1 MGGLFS
7 FFNQATPI
15 KIFLP
20 SIIVF
25 PKRCLRRKP
34 LSRTPICRKICNKK
48 PWTVPPKLWRNT
60 TSRKTSPLI
69 SRRSLIKSTTLPGM
83 QLLEETLDLTL
94 LTKLGTLFIFIS
106 DKLPFCCL
114 KAVKNRKRRK
124 KILILKTILILCQVY
139 FFVFKYNE

>member
-1 MGGLFS
+1 MGRLFR
-7 FFNQATPI
+7 FFNQATRI
-15 KIFLP
+15 KIFFQRT
-20 SIIVF
+20 IIF
-25 PKRCLRRKP
+25 PKRCRRRKP
-34 LSRTPICRKICNKK
+34 LSRTPICRKRCNKK
-48 PWTVPPKLWRNT
+48 LWTVLPKLWRNT
-60 TSRKTSPLI
+60 TSRKTLPLI

-114 KAVKNRKRRK
+114 KAVKKQKRRK

-139 FFVFKYNE
+139 FFVFKYN

>member
-1 MGGLFS
+1 MQQEAVDCAT
-7 FFNQATPI
+7 QALEKYNIEKDIAAYI
-15 KIFLP
+15 KKEFD
-20 SIIVF
+20 
-25 PKRCLRRKP
+25 
-34 LSRTPICRKICNKK
+34 KK
-48 PWTVPPKLWRNT
+48 
-60 TSRKTSPLI
+60 S
-69 SRRSLIKSTTLPGM
+69 TLPGM